1 MLKIFEK
8 KVRTSLP
15 AVYRSR
21 ENGALVL
28 FLKPNYGICL
38 NLVYIYSFLEPDLN
52 CVTDAGWERVKV
64 RIEHLPPCKGYKFPN
79 VLRSK
84 KDGKTVLFLDDRI
97 AFVLDL
103 EGCGSRCVIKTGWDY
118 VDCINSG
125 DWDLVDLT
133 FK

>member
-28 FLKPNYGICL
+28 FLKPNHGVRL
-38 NLVYIYSFLEPDLN
+38 NGVYVFDFYKQGLD
-52 CVTDAGWERVKV
+52 CVTDTGWERVKV
-64 RIEHLPPCKGYKFPN
+64 RIKTLSVTRGYSFPN

-84 KDGKTVLFLDDRI
+84 KDGKTVLFLSVYD
-97 AFVLDL
+97 AFELDFG
-103 EGCGSRCVIKTGWDY
+103 GCNISPFGEDY
-118 VDCINSG
+118 VDCEDSG
-125 DWDLVDLT
+125 EWDPVDLT
-133 FK
+133 FE